1 MQKTF
6 RSSSLGTPQKASPKA
21 QCVKTVLWGALVCVL
36 GAFQLTAEAEEVTA
50 VTSAVTAAPVVTT
63 TPAPEEEYEL
73 TTTTLHMGTLVR
85 ARLFGR
91 SPEEVKRFAELIES
105 EVKRFDDMM
114 SVHKE
119 TALNAVNARSGEAV
133 EVTSEIAEMSLEA
146 FKISD
151 ETDGAFEPMIG
162 PLVNLWKIGFGGDT
176 VPDDAAIE
184 EALKLVDHRHV
195 RVWNDAGK
203 WFMQIAPGQNVDMGA
218 IAKGYI
224 GEKLA
229 QRLKAEGATHA
240 LLDLGGNIVAMGGK
254 TNETPWR
261 IGLQSPDQ
269 SRGEYFAVLSVND
282 ESVITSGAYERNFEK
297 NGKRYGHILSVKTG
311 RPVSTDISSVTI
323 ADANGAR
330 ADALCTALFAMGWEN
345 ASLFL
350 KHHPDVHAVLLK
362 DDLREMLVSEA
373 LRNRIQPYDDALVVR
388 WVEATH

>member
-1 MQKTF
+1 M
-6 RSSSLGTPQKASPKA
+6 
-21 QCVKTVLWGALVCVL
+21 
-36 GAFQLTAEAEEVTA
+36 TAAAEEVAA
-50 VTSAVTAAPVVTT
+50 VPAGAL
-63 TPAPEEEYEL
+63 TPAATTAPAATAPQAPAEEYEL

-114 SVHKE
+114 SVHKV
-119 TALNAVNARSGEAV
+119 TALNTVNARAGEAV
-133 EVTSEIAEMSLEA
+133 EVTPEIAEMSLEA
-146 FKISD
+146 FKIAD

-162 PLVNLWKIGFGGDT
+162 PLVNLWKIGFGGDA

-184 EALKLVDHRHV
+184 AALKLVDHRHV
-195 RVWNDAGK
+195 RVWKDGSK
-203 WFMQIAPGQNVDMGA
+203 WFMQIAPGQSVDMGA

-240 LLDLGGNIVAMGGK
+240 LLDLGGNIVAVGGK
-254 TNETPWR
+254 TSETPWR
-261 IGLQSPDQ
+261 IGLQSPDK
-269 SRGEYFAVLSVND
+269 SRGEYFAVMSAND

-311 RPVSTDISSVTI
+311 RPVATDISSVTI

-330 ADALCTALFAMGWEN
+330 ADALCTALFAMGWLGAE
-345 ASLFL
+345 AFL

-362 DDLREMLVSEA
+362 DDMKEMLVSEA

-388 WVEATH
+388 WIEAAQ